1 MLDGVNLDGGTCLG
15 DAVKKRAN
23 ETAGHFSGLMLT
35 TGFRP
40 KRYVRFWPHLVR
52 KYPFLLSESAR
63 APQKESKYLQ
73 QAQSWERVLHT
84 ENREWAKLRL
94 LSSAWA
100 SKCRRGKRKH
110 NKTAA
115 QSVGLCVLVADFQLS
130 GQDSFRC
137 ARGLSSLSRTSPGRT
152 HPSGTATGENEWKK
166 DPNG

>member
-52 KYPFLLSESAR
+52 KYPFYFLKALEQ
-63 APQKESKYLQ
+63 PQKESKYLQ

-84 ENREWAKLRL
+84 GPGVGKAEITFKRLGFETSAGAEKTQQNSGAK
-94 LSSAWA
+94 
-100 SKCRRGKRKH
+100 RRFVC
-110 NKTAA
+110 
-115 QSVGLCVLVADFQLS
+115 VG
-130 GQDSFRC
+130 G
-137 ARGLSSLSRTSPGRT
+137 
-152 HPSGTATGENEWKK
+152 
-166 DPNG
+166 